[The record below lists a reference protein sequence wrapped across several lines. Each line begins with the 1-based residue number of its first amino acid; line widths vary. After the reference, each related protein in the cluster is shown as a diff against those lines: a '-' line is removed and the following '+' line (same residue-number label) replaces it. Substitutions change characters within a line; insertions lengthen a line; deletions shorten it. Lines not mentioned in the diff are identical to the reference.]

1 VMGCKFIPATGL
13 RDTDYF
19 TVKIPSGY
27 GFRQLQV
34 AGILKVADVLINF
47 SHAKGHGNCA
57 YGGAI
62 KNLGMGFVTTK
73 SRIAL
78 HSTVESKPYWD
89 KSRCKYCGICIKNCR
104 TSAMKFDN
112 RKKLVIDF
120 HACVFCARCVALCP
134 AQALKLD
141 TSNYEIFERALAL
154 SAKKV
159 LEYVKTSCHINVI
172 MDVTPFCDCLGM
184 SSPAIIP
191 DVGIVAS
198 YDIVSVEKATLDLI
212 NRQKFI
218 SDSLPGHLRLEK
230 KKGHLFEKI
239 WGKDPYVQIREAVK
253 LGLGEPDYTVREII

>member
-1 VMGCKFIPATGL
+1 
-13 RDTDYF
+13 
-19 TVKIPSGY
+19 
-27 GFRQLQV
+27 
-34 AGILKVADVLINF
+34 
-47 SHAKGHGNCA
+47 
-57 YGGAI
+57 
-62 KNLGMGFVTTK
+62 
-73 SRIAL
+73 
-78 HSTVESKPYWD
+78 
-89 KSRCKYCGICIKNCR
+89 
-104 TSAMKFDN
+104 N